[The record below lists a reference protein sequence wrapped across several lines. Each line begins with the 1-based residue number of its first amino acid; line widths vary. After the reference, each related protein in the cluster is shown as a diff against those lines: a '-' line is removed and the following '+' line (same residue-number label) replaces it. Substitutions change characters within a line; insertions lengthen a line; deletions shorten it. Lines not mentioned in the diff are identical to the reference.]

1 MLHIDDP
8 RFRLNQLLT
17 RYETRTTPKE
27 VSPAAQAEE
36 ESLVEAF
43 DRIARDVIR
52 PAMEEIG
59 AELERRGHTYEMLI
73 VPGRQIIM
81 HLYPAVLRRS
91 AYAAPCV
98 PYVAFGRDASSAQI
112 HVVRSTIMPNGRGR
126 AEITDTLPIDQ
137 ITRHYVET
145 QILDVLGS
153 VLSVAEG

>member
-17 RYETRTTPKE
+17 RYETRTPKE
-27 VSPAAQAEE
+27 VSPPQAEE

-59 AELERRGHTYEMLI
+59 AELERRGHTYEILI
-73 VPGRQIIM
+73 VPGRQITM

-91 AYAAPCV
+91 AYAAPCC
-98 PYVAFGRDASSAQI
+98 PYVAFGRDASTAQI

-126 AEITDTLPIDQ
+126 AEITD
-137 ITRHYVET
+137 
-145 QILDVLGS
+145 
-153 VLSVAEG
+153 LSLIHI